1 MTRANCL
8 KCNAMQKV
16 SYDFFTQR
24 YTCMVCG
31 SDIQQLWK
39 DNPFVVGHFMTED

>member
-16 SYDFFTQR
+16 YYDFTTQV
-24 YTCMVCG
+24 YTCSVCH
-31 SDIQQLWK
+31 SNIQQLWK